1 MAKKKNSLSSFDNA
15 LSKLGYGND
24 FSESVTDLD
33 NDVND
38 TTIVD
43 DDDIDDSKI
52 EEDLDNND
60 GSHDEDLNDPDN
72 NDNTDIPDDIQNQNV
87 NDDLN
92 NDQDDDTNVDQNN
105 DVDADQAETQNVR
118 LFFDAFAEEL
128 GWDNISDDEK
138 PDSMEGLINY
148 MQDTIE
154 QNSKPHYADERIAQ
168 LDEYVKNGGKFE
180 DFYNGMSQTI
190 QYDSLDM
197 EDESNQKTAVRD
209 YLKLSGYS
217 DEQIDKKI
225 ERYEDA
231 DMLEDEAT
239 DAIERLKEYQ
249 QHELEQQ
256 QKMQEEAR
264 IQQQQQAQQFVT
276 DLSNTINSLDN
287 IRGVAIP
294 KQDRKALFDYI
305 TKIDASG
312 MTQYQKDFQK
322 NMTENLIESA
332 YFTMKGDALIGEAKR
347 TGQTTAAEKLRK
359 MLRYQ
364 TKNHSSYNIED
375 KRRSAADIVSKWL

>member
-1 MAKKKNSLSSFDNA
+1 MAKKKNGLSTFDDA
-15 LSKLGYGND
+15 LRKLGYDG
-24 FSESVTDLD
+24 EVTDPISNMD
-33 NDVND
+33 EDDVD
-38 TTIVD
+38 IVD
-43 DDDIDDSKI
+43 QSDDDIDD
-52 EEDLDNND
+52 LDDKDDPDNAGGPD
-60 GSHDEDLNDPDN
+60 DDTQDLNDPNN
-72 NDNTDIPDDIQNQNV
+72 NDNTPVPDQNNL

-92 NDQDDDTNVDQNN
+92 DNPDDQDKPST
-105 DVDADQAETQNVR
+105 DADKLETQNVR

-128 GWDNISDDEK
+128 GWDVADDEK

-148 MQDTIE
+148 IEDTVAE
-154 QNSKPHYADERIAQ
+154 NSKPQYADDRIAR
-168 LDEYVKNGGKFE
+168 LDAYVKNGGKFE
-180 DFYNGMSQTI
+180 DFYNGMSQNI
-190 QYDSLDM
+190 QYDNMDM
-197 EDESNQKTAVRD
+197 EDESNQKMAVRD

-239 DAIERLKEYQ
+239 DAIERLKEHQ
-249 QHELEQQ
+249 QLQLQHQ
-256 QKMQEEAR
+256 QEEQEALR

-276 DLSNTINSLDN
+276 SLNNTINSLDS
-287 IRGVAIP
+287 IRGIAIP

-305 TKIDASG
+305 TKVDASG
-312 MTQYQKDFQK
+312 MTQYQKDFNA

-364 TKNHSSYNIED
+364 TKNHSSFNIDD
-375 KRRSAADIVSKWL
+375 KKRSVADIASRWL

>member
-1 MAKKKNSLSSFDNA
+1 MGRKKNSLSAFDNA
-15 LSKLGYGND
+15 LSKLGY
-24 FSESVTDLD
+24 D
-33 NDVND
+33 NDVTDPVTDMDADD
-38 TTIVD
+38 TNIVD
-43 DDDIDDSKI
+43 QPNNDIDNLD
-52 EEDLDNND
+52 DNND
-60 GSHDEDLNDPDN
+60 PDDVSGPDNNNNDDSQDVSDPDN
-72 NDNTDIPDDIQNQNV
+72 NDNTPIPDQNDI

-92 NDQDDDTNVDQNN
+92 NKPDDQNEPPA
-105 DVDADQAETQNVR
+105 DDADQRETQNVR

-128 GWDNISDDEK
+128 GWDVSDDEK

-148 MQDTIE
+148 IEDTVAE
-154 QNSKPHYADERIAQ
+154 NSKPQYADDRIAQ

-190 QYDSLDM
+190 EYGNMDM
-197 EDESNQKTAVRD
+197 EDESNQKMAVRD

-231 DMLEDEAT
+231 DMLEDEAM
-239 DAIERLKEYQ
+239 DAVERLKQHQEFQLQ
-249 QHELEQQ
+249 QQQEQQ
-256 QKMQEEAR
+256 QLLR
-264 IQQQQQAQQFVT
+264 QQQEQQAQQFVMN
-276 DLSNTINSLDN
+276 LNSTINSLDN
-287 IRGVAIP
+287 IRGISIP

-305 TKIDASG
+305 TKVDASG

>member
-1 MAKKKNSLSSFDNA
+1 MARKKNSLSAFDNA
-15 LSKLGYGND
+15 LNKLGYNGD
-24 FSESVTDLD
+24 VTDPVSNMDED
-33 NDVND
+33 NVDIVNQS
-38 TTIVD
+38 
-43 DDDIDDSKI
+43 DDDIDD
-52 EEDLDNND
+52 LDDND
-60 GSHDEDLNDPDN
+60 DPDNVSGPDDDTQDLNDPDN
-72 NDNTDIPDDIQNQNV
+72 NDTTPIPGQ
-87 NDDLN
+87 DDLN
-92 NDQDDDTNVDQNN
+92 NNLDDDNPDDQDEPST
-105 DVDADQAETQNVR
+105 DADKLETQNVR

-128 GWDNISDDEK
+128 GWDVKDDEK

-148 MQDTIE
+148 IEDTVAE
-154 QNSKPHYADERIAQ
+154 NSKPQYADDRIAQ
-168 LDEYVKNGGKFE
+168 LDAYVKNGGKFE
-180 DFYNGMSQTI
+180 DFYNGMSQNI
-190 QYDSLDM
+190 QYDNMDM
-197 EDESNQKTAVRD
+197 EDESNQKMAVRD

-231 DMLEDEAT
+231 DMLEDEAI
-239 DAIERLKEYQ
+239 DAVERLKEHQEYQ
-249 QHELEQQ
+249 LQQ
-256 QKMQEEAR
+256 QQQEQEALR
-264 IQQQQQAQQFVT
+264 AQQQQQAQQFVT

-305 TKIDASG
+305 TKVDASG
-312 MTQYQKDFQK
+312 MTQYQKDFNA

-364 TKNHSSYNIED
+364 TKNHSSFNIDD
-375 KRRSAADIVSKWL
+375 KKRSVADIASRWL

>member
-1 MAKKKNSLSSFDNA
+1 MGRKKNSLSAFDDA
-15 LSKLGYGND
+15 LSKLGY
-24 FSESVTDLD
+24 D
-33 NDVND
+33 NDVTDPVTDMDADD
-38 TTIVD
+38 TNIVD
-43 DDDIDDSKI
+43 QPNDDIDNLDDDNDPDDVSGPDNDDDSQ
-52 EEDLDNND
+52 DV
-60 GSHDEDLNDPDN
+60 NDPDN
-72 NDNTDIPDDIQNQNV
+72 NDNTPIPNQNDI

-92 NDQDDDTNVDQNN
+92 NEPDDQNEPPA
-105 DVDADQAETQNVR
+105 DDADQRETQNVR

-128 GWDNISDDEK
+128 GWDVSDDEK

-148 MQDTIE
+148 IEDTVAE
-154 QNSKPHYADERIAQ
+154 NSKPQYADDRIAQ

-190 QYDSLDM
+190 EYGNMDM
-197 EDESNQKTAVRD
+197 EDESNQKMAVRD

-231 DMLEDEAT
+231 DMLEDEAM
-239 DAIERLKEYQ
+239 DAVERLKQHQEFQLQ
-249 QHELEQQ
+249 QQQEQQ
-256 QKMQEEAR
+256 QLLRQRQE
-264 IQQQQQAQQFVT
+264 QQAQQFVT
-276 DLSNTINSLDN
+276 NLSSTINSLDN
-287 IRGVAIP
+287 IRGISIP

-305 TKIDASG
+305 TKVDASG
-312 MTQYQKDFQK
+312 MTQYQKDFNA

-364 TKNHSSYNIED
+364 TKNHSSFNIDEK
-375 KRRSAADIVSKWL
+375 KRSVADIASRWL

>member
-1 MAKKKNSLSSFDNA
+1 MGRKKNSLSAFDNA
-15 LSKLGYGND
+15 LSKLGY
-24 FSESVTDLD
+24 D
-33 NDVND
+33 NDVTDPVTDMDADD
-38 TTIVD
+38 TNIVD
-43 DDDIDDSKI
+43 QPNNDIDNLD
-52 EEDLDNND
+52 DNND
-60 GSHDEDLNDPDN
+60 PDDVSGPDNNNDDDSQDVSDPDN
-72 NDNTDIPDDIQNQNV
+72 NDNTPIPDQNDI

-92 NDQDDDTNVDQNN
+92 GEPDDQNEPPA
-105 DVDADQAETQNVR
+105 DDADQRETQNVR

-128 GWDNISDDEK
+128 GWDVSDDEK

-148 MQDTIE
+148 IEDTVAE
-154 QNSKPHYADERIAQ
+154 NSKPQYADDRIAQ

-190 QYDSLDM
+190 EYGNMDM
-197 EDESNQKTAVRD
+197 EDESNQKMAVRD

-231 DMLEDEAT
+231 DMLEDEAM
-239 DAIERLKEYQ
+239 DAVERLK
-249 QHELEQQ
+249 QHQEFQLQQQ
-256 QKMQEEAR
+256 QK
-264 IQQQQQAQQFVT
+264 QQQLLRQQQEQQAQQFVMN
-276 DLSNTINSLDN
+276 LNSTINSLDN
-287 IRGVAIP
+287 IRGISIP

-305 TKIDASG
+305 TKVDVSG
-312 MTQYQKDFQK
+312 MTQYQKDFNA

-364 TKNHSSYNIED
+364 TKNHSSFNIDEK
-375 KRRSAADIVSKWL
+375 KRSVADIASRWL

>member
-1 MAKKKNSLSSFDNA
+1 MAKKKNGLSTFDDA
-15 LSKLGYGND
+15 LRKLGYDG
-24 FSESVTDLD
+24 EVTDPVSNMD
-33 NDVND
+33 EDDVD
-38 TTIVD
+38 IVD
-43 DDDIDDSKI
+43 QSDDDIDD
-52 EEDLDNND
+52 LDDKDDPDNAGGPD
-60 GSHDEDLNDPDN
+60 DDTQDLNDPNN
-72 NDNTDIPDDIQNQNV
+72 NDNTPVPDQNNL

-92 NDQDDDTNVDQNN
+92 DNPDDQNKPSSEE
-105 DVDADQAETQNVR
+105 DQLETQNVR

-128 GWDNISDDEK
+128 GWDVADDEK

-148 MQDTIE
+148 IEDTVAE
-154 QNSKPHYADERIAQ
+154 NSKPQYADDRIAQ
-168 LDEYVKNGGKFE
+168 LDAYVKNGGKFE
-180 DFYNGMSQTI
+180 DFYNGMSQNI
-190 QYDSLDM
+190 QYDNMDM
-197 EDESNQKTAVRD
+197 EDESNQKMAVRD

-239 DAIERLKEYQ
+239 DAIERLKEHQ
-249 QHELEQQ
+249 QLQLQQ
-256 QKMQEEAR
+256 QQEEQEALR
-264 IQQQQQAQQFVT
+264 VQQQQQAQQFVT
-276 DLSNTINSLDN
+276 SLNNTINSLDN
-287 IRGVAIP
+287 IRGIAIP

-305 TKIDASG
+305 TKVDASG
-312 MTQYQKDFQK
+312 MTQYQKDFNA

-364 TKNHSSYNIED
+364 TKNHSSFNIDD
-375 KRRSAADIVSKWL
+375 KKRSVADIASRWL

>member
-1 MAKKKNSLSSFDNA
+1 MGRKKNSLSAFDNA
-15 LSKLGYGND
+15 LSKLGY
-24 FSESVTDLD
+24 D
-33 NDVND
+33 NDVTDPVTDMDADD
-38 TTIVD
+38 TNIVD
-43 DDDIDDSKI
+43 QPNNDIDNLD
-52 EEDLDNND
+52 DNND
-60 GSHDEDLNDPDN
+60 PDDVSGPDNNNNDDSQDVSDPDN
-72 NDNTDIPDDIQNQNV
+72 NDNTPIPDQNDI

-92 NDQDDDTNVDQNN
+92 GEPDDQNEPPA
-105 DVDADQAETQNVR
+105 DDADQRETQNVR

-128 GWDNISDDEK
+128 GWDVSDDEK

-148 MQDTIE
+148 IEDTVAE
-154 QNSKPHYADERIAQ
+154 NSKPQYADDRIAQ

-190 QYDSLDM
+190 EYGNMDM
-197 EDESNQKTAVRD
+197 EDESNQKMAVRD

-231 DMLEDEAT
+231 DMLEDEAM
-239 DAIERLKEYQ
+239 DAVERLKQHQEFQLQ
-249 QHELEQQ
+249 QQQEQQ
-256 QKMQEEAR
+256 QLLR
-264 IQQQQQAQQFVT
+264 QQQEQQAQQFVMN
-276 DLSNTINSLDN
+276 LNSTINSLDN
-287 IRGVAIP
+287 IRGISIP

-305 TKIDASG
+305 TKVDASG

>member
-1 MAKKKNSLSSFDNA
+1 MARKKNSLSAFDNA
-15 LSKLGYGND
+15 LNKLGYDG
-24 FSESVTDLD
+24 EVTDPVSDMDED
-33 NDVND
+33 NVD
-38 TTIVD
+38 IVD
-43 DDDIDDSKI
+43 QSNDDIDDLDDNDDPDNVSGP
-52 EEDLDNND
+52 EDDTQ
-60 GSHDEDLNDPDN
+60 DLNDPDN
-72 NDNTDIPDDIQNQNV
+72 NDTTPIPGQ
-87 NDDLN
+87 DDLN
-92 NDQDDDTNVDQNN
+92 NNLDDDNPDDQDEPST
-105 DVDADQAETQNVR
+105 DADKLETQNVR

-128 GWDNISDDEK
+128 GWDVKDDEK

-148 MQDTIE
+148 IEDTVAE
-154 QNSKPHYADERIAQ
+154 NSKPQYADDRIAQ
-168 LDEYVKNGGKFE
+168 LDAYVKNGGKFE
-180 DFYNGMSQTI
+180 DFYNGMSQNI
-190 QYDSLDM
+190 QYDNMDM
-197 EDESNQKTAVRD
+197 EDESNQKMAVRD

-239 DAIERLKEYQ
+239 DAIERLKEHQEYK
-249 QHELEQQ
+249 LQQ
-256 QKMQEEAR
+256 QQQEQEALR
-264 IQQQQQAQQFVT
+264 VQQQQQAQQFVT
-276 DLSNTINSLDN
+276 NLSNTINSLDN

-305 TKIDASG
+305 TKVDASG
-312 MTQYQKDFQK
+312 MTQYQKDFNA

-364 TKNHSSYNIED
+364 TKNHSSFNIDD
-375 KRRSAADIVSKWL
+375 KKRSVADIASRWL